1 MPYSLETPSLL
12 THVFDGLQRAGTA
25 GASGSGDPA
34 AAGAARVAAG
44 AAFNGPGSR
53 IVLNPDEGK
62 YHSIFENA
70 VMGIFQTTADG
81 KYLAANRALAK
92 IYGYE
97 SVEELR
103 DSVTDI
109 GRQLY
114 VEENRRAEFIR
125 QISETGHV
133 EQFESQIYLK
143 NKSVR
148 WICEN
153 AREVRDAAGNF
164 LFYEGTIEDITPRK
178 YAEHEMQAAM
188 EAAESANRAKSEFVA
203 NMSHEIRT
211 PLNGITGMVD
221 LLLGTPLDGKQRRYA
236 TIVKSSAD
244 ALLTLISDILDFSK
258 IEAGRLELSPIDFDL
273 MQVVEQ
279 ATEILSPRAQAR
291 GIEFACCVDPTVHR
305 NFRGDPDRFRQV
317 LLNLG
322 NNALKFTEKGEVVV
336 RVSQESET
344 QTHAAIRVTVRDTG
358 IGIAPERMGRLFK
371 SFSQLDPSATRKY
384 GGSGLGL
391 VISRQLV
398 NLMGGEI
405 AVDSMPN
412 MGSTFWFTATFEKR
426 GSAPVASKGELQ
438 GMRVLAVDDNVTHC
452 EIICE
457 QLNHWKFA
465 AEYAPNGA
473 EALEKMRAAEAAG
486 APFSVAIVDMMMPG
500 MSGVELGAAILAD
513 PRLRKTVLVMLT
525 SLEGELDETR
535 LRALGFTGYMC
546 KPIKQSALFDVIMR
560 AIAEKQRGRATE
572 PVPVVSAA
580 PPKAQPKIRVLLA
593 EDNEINQMVAL
604 EMLHRGG
611 YTCDVVPD
619 GEAAVEAVMKGGYGL
634 VLMDCQMPKVDGFEA
649 TMRIRRHEE
658 LSGKRRIPI
667 VALTANAIKG
677 DRERCLD
684 AGMDSYLTKPVDPVR
699 LIEAVRAVE
708 SASVDSAPVAPESP
722 GETGKE
728 PIRYG
733 ELVDRCMGNM
743 ELVQKV
749 LAAYR
754 KQTAQA
760 MGDLTNALRTGDA
773 FFISRAAH
781 ALKGAAANLSDDD
794 VREIAGRLERAA
806 AAGDLVEA
814 GQVVRKLEVAVARS
828 EEFIALLQSKVSE

>member
-1 MPYSLETPSLL
+1 MPYSLKTPSLL
-12 THVFDGLQRAGTA
+12 GNVFNGLHRAETA
-25 GASGSGDPA
+25 GASGGGDRA
-34 AAGAARVAAG
+34 AAGVASDG
-44 AAFNGPGSR
+44 AGSR
-53 IVLNPDEGK
+53 IVLSPDEEK
-62 YHSIFENA
+62 YRSIFEYA

-81 KYLAANRALAK
+81 RYLAANRALAR

-103 DSVTDI
+103 NSVTDI

-143 NKSVR
+143 NGSVR

-153 AREVRDAAGNF
+153 AREVRDATGKF

-188 EAAESANRAKSEFVA
+188 EAAEAANRAKSDFVA

-211 PLNGITGMVD
+211 PLNGITGMID
-221 LLLGTPLDGKQRRYA
+221 LLLGTPMDGKQRRYA
-236 TIVKSSAD
+236 TIAKSSAD

-258 IEAGRLELSPIDFDL
+258 IEAGRLELSPMDFDL

-291 GIEFACCVDPTVHR
+291 GIEFACCVEPTVHR
-305 NFRGDPDRFRQV
+305 NFRGDPDRLRQV
-317 LLNLG
+317 LLNLA
-322 NNALKFTEKGEVVV
+322 NNSLKFTEKGEVVV

-344 QTHAAIRVTVRDTG
+344 QTHATIRVTVRDTG

-405 AVDSMPN
+405 GVDSMPN
-412 MGSTFWFTATFEKR
+412 MGSTFWFTARFEKR
-426 GSAPVASKGELQ
+426 VSTPVASKGELQ
-438 GMRVLAVDDNVTHC
+438 GMRVLAVDDNATHC

-465 AEYAPNGA
+465 TDYAPNGA
-473 EALEKMRAAEAAG
+473 EALEKLRAAEAAG
-486 APFSVAIVDMMMPG
+486 APFSVAIVDMVMPG

-513 PRLRKTVLVMLT
+513 PRLRKTVLIMLT

-560 AIAEKQRGRATE
+560 AIAEKQRGPAGE
-572 PVPVVSAA
+572 PVPVPVASAA
-580 PPKAQPKIRVLLA
+580 PPKSQPKIRVLLA

-604 EMLHRGG
+604 EMLHRAG

-667 VALTANAIKG
+667 MALTANAIKG
-677 DRERCLD
+677 DRERCLG

-699 LIEAVRAVE
+699 LIEAVRSVE
-708 SASVDSAPVAPESP
+708 IASADSAPVAPESP
-722 GETGKE
+722 GEPGKE

-760 MGDLTNALRTGDA
+760 MGDLTNAIRNGDA
-773 FFISRAAH
+773 FFVSRAAH

-794 VREIAGRLERAA
+794 VREIAGRLEGAA

-814 GQVVRKLEVAVARS
+814 GCVVRKLAAAVARS
-828 EEFIALLQSKVSE
+828 EEFIAMLQSKASA